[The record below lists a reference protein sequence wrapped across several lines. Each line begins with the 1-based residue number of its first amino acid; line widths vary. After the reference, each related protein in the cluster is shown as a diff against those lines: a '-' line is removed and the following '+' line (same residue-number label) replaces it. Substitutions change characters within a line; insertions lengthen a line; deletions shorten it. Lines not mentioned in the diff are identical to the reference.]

1 MRIIKCIKLA
11 THCMKSHN
19 VGNVV
24 DKEKLFE
31 FCYTLCY
38 WEKIDFHFLYKV
50 HQYSKVSAFEIAPE
64 IC

>member
-1 MRIIKCIKLA
+1 MYIKLA

-19 VGNVV
+19 VGKVV
-24 DKEKLFE
+24 DIYKEIIIWILLHFV
-31 FCYTLCY
+31 LL
-38 WEKIDFHFLYKV
+38 EKIDFHFLYKV